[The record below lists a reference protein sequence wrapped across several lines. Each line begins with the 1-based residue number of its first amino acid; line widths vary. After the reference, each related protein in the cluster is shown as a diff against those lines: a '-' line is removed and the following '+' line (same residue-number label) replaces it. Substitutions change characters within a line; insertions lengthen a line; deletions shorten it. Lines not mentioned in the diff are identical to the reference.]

1 MALKMVDQALD
12 VGLTARDPEKL
23 VAFYRDFLGFP
34 LSDERH
40 FPAQGAHTWSFAVGV
55 SGHLKVAG
63 FDKVPAAANPPGGNY
78 SATGIRYLALI
89 VEDVHEAIVGVED
102 AGGRIQRPPTP
113 YGTSLVAFIED
124 PEGNTIELLQRN
136 AS

>member
-1 MALKMVDQALD
+1 MALKMVDPALD

-34 LSDERH
+34 LTDERH
-40 FPAQGAHTWSFAVGV
+40 FPSRGAHTWTFAVGV
-55 SGHLKVAG
+55 GHIKLAG
-63 FDKVPAAANPPGGNY
+63 FDKVPEAVNPRGGNT
-78 SATGIRYLALI
+78 SATGIRYMAI
-89 VEDVHEAIVGVED
+89 YVEDVRGAVVGVEE
-102 AGGRIQRPPTP
+102 AGGRVQMPPTSF
-113 YGTSLVAFIED
+113 GDSLVAFIED